1 MLTWEFES
9 SGVLCEAS
17 VEIDSI
23 ESVGSLNC
31 RITVSAIEALI
42 DVLIG
47 ESCQGGRPT
56 SLEGQ

>member
-17 VEIDSI
+17 VEIDSV

-31 RITVSAIEALI
+31 RITVSTIEALI

-47 ESCQGGRPT
+47 ESCQEAVPPH
-56 SLEGQ
+56 